1 VNVDVGSTHSFV
13 IAGLDPAIQRAER
26 IMNGLM
32 DARVKPA
39 HDDLILRRPT

>member
-1 VNVDVGSTHSFV
+1 VNVDVGPTYSFV

-32 DARVKPA
+32 EARVKPA
-39 HDDLILRRPT
+39 HHDLILRRPT